1 MPDEKKV
8 EPGNKS
14 KAELSTDPLFHME
27 PEVPD
32 ELPDESWSTERLA
45 KTATKDK
52 NMLARSNAVSY
63 LANRHE
69 PEAMEAMVQ
78 ALKDDEHIVKSNAMV
93 RLAGRGKE
101 VVDRMIDALQDADE
115 GIRAGAAWVLGE
127 IKDGKAVEGL
137 KKAAE
142 DESLLVRAQAKASLI
157 AMGVLKQKVP
167 EKK

>member
-8 EPGNKS
+8 EAGKEP

-27 PEVPD
+27 PGMPD

-45 KTATKDK
+45 RAVTGDR

-63 LANRHE
+63 LANRQE
-69 PEAMEAMVQ
+69 PEAVEAMVQ

-93 RLAGRGKE
+93 RLAARGKG
-101 VVDRMIDALQDADE
+101 VVDRMIAALEDADD
-115 GIRAGAAWVLGE
+115 GIRAGSAWVLGE

-142 DESLLVRAQAKASLI
+142 DESLLVRAQAKASLM
-157 AMGVLKQKVP
+157 AMGVLKQKEP
-167 EKK
+167 ENK